1 MKLLVNAGVCLLLL
15 GAVAFGA
22 SIDGKWVMERKMERE
37 GKSFSITQT
46 FDLKASGNKLTGTV
60 SLSFG
65 NQEPRAIPIR
75 NGKLDGDKFSFT
87 VVMETP
93 KGEFKSVYEGTV
105 EGDTIRGTVSREGGQ
120 GRPFEA
126 KRK

>member
-1 MKLLVNAGVCLLLL
+1 MKSILSVIVCLLLV
-15 GAVAFGA
+15 GAIGLAA

-46 FDLKASGNKLTGTV
+46 FDLKSSGNKLTGTV
-60 SLSFG
+60 TMSFG
-65 NQEPRAIPIR
+65 NQEPRSMPIR
-75 NGKLDGDKFSFT
+75 NGKIDGDKFTFT

-93 KGEFKSVYEGTV
+93 KGEFKSVYEGKV
-105 EGDTIRGTVSREGGQ
+105 EGDTIRGTVSREGGE
-120 GRPFEA
+120 GRPFDA

>member
-1 MKLLVNAGVCLLLL
+1 MKSILTVIVCLLLV
-15 GAVAFGA
+15 GAIGFAA

-46 FDLKASGNKLTGTV
+46 FDLKSSGNKLTGSVTM
-60 SLSFG
+60 SFG
-65 NQEPRAIPIR
+65 PQEPRSIPIR
-75 NGKLDGDKFSFT
+75 NGKIDGDKFSFT

-93 KGEFKSVYEGTV
+93 KGEFKSVYEGRV